1 MYLWAVSA
9 LQGHIPYVT
18 EIFFNFFLPQLK
30 NTLVLSQFISV
41 FCSSVSAGTALVFK
55 CWKLRSIFFF
65 HRTASSVYRRPHF
78 PEKS

>member
-9 LQGHIPYVT
+9 LQGHVLCVM

-30 NTLVLSQFISV
+30 NILVLSQFISG
-41 FCSSVSAGTALVFK
+41 FYSSVSAGTALVFK
-55 CWKLRSIFFF
+55 GWKLRPIFFF
-65 HRTASSVYRRPHF
+65 HRTASSVYGRPHF